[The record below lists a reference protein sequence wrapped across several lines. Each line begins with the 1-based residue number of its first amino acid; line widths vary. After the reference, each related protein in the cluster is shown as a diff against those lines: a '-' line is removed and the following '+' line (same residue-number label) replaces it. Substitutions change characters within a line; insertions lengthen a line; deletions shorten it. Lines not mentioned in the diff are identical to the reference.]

1 LEGSLNLPING
12 SLSHIGILGKKVGQI
27 FGGLLEC
34 GKRGVNQMHYEAHMN
49 PETEQ
54 ESQAREDTEKMVNE
68 YGFKPN

>member
-1 LEGSLNLPING
+1 MAVSLISG
-12 SLSHIGILGKKVGQI
+12 FSAKRLGKSLVGC
-27 FGGLLEC
+27 LSAE
-34 GKRGVNQMHYEAHMN
+34 KRGVNQMHYEVHMN